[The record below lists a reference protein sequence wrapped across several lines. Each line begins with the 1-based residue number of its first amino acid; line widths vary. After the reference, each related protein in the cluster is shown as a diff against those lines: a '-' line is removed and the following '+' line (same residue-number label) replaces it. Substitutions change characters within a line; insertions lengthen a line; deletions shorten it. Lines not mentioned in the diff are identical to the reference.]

1 VTPFPLKF
9 RRLTD
14 GSILFSNDAGDF
26 FVSGEQFLRRYTN
39 QSLTETDYEFL
50 SRRGLAFTSH
60 QDVSFTAYAWRWA
73 ARQSLKKS
81 LSYIILVPTLR
92 CDLTCSYCQVSRA
105 PLNSQGFDW
114 SPETEEGVL
123 NYLNTLETTS
133 IKVEFQGGE
142 PTLRLDILT
151 RVRDFCRRRFSSSSF
166 VVCTNLQSLT
176 PELLTFLR
184 SPDTVVSTSLDGD
197 AHTHLRN
204 RTHQKGRTDQFF
216 RNLDVLVKELGPGQI
231 SALPTIDVEH
241 PPNFKDLIQLYASYG
256 FSSLYFRPINYQ
268 GFARRVRARRE
279 DSGSAIVLYRQFLQA
294 LFDYNARTGS
304 ALEEYYF
311 AYCLHRIF
319 DATKDSHVDLRNPN
333 LFGFDYIVVDFDGQ
347 IYPTDEARMLSRI
360 NQIDLRIGDVSQG
373 IDNKK
378 RADLNASSFNHLDP
392 DCIHCA
398 YQAYCGVD
406 TVDDV
411 SRYGRI
417 DIPRGST
424 WFCQRH
430 TEIFDMA
437 FSGMYGHDS
446 SAQASILKWL
456 GLSSLSPDILLRY
469 DDTAPH

>member
-1 VTPFPLKF
+1 
-9 RRLTD
+9 
-14 GSILFSNDAGDF
+14 
-26 FVSGEQFLRRYTN
+26 
-39 QSLTETDYEFL
+39 
-50 SRRGLAFTSH
+50 
-60 QDVSFTAYAWRWA
+60 
-73 ARQSLKKS
+73 
-81 LSYIILVPTLR
+81 
-92 CDLTCSYCQVSRA
+92 
-105 PLNSQGFDW
+105 
-114 SPETEEGVL
+114 
-123 NYLNTLETTS
+123 
-133 IKVEFQGGE
+133 
-142 PTLRLDILT
+142 
-151 RVRDFCRRRFSSSSF
+151 
-166 VVCTNLQSLT
+166 VVCTNLQNLT
-176 PELLTFLR
+176 PELLDFLR
-184 SPDTVVSTSLDGD
+184 SPDTFVSTSLDGD
-197 AHTHLRN
+197 AHTHQRN
-204 RTHQKGRTDQFF
+204 RTHQNGHTDQFF
-216 RNLDVLVKELGPGQI
+216 RNLDVLVKELGPGHI
-231 SALPTIDVEH
+231 SALPTIDVNH
-241 PPNFKDLIQLYASYG
+241 PPNFTDLIQLYASYG

-268 GFARRVRARRE
+268 GFARRVRSRRE
-279 DSGSAIVLYRQFLQA
+279 DSGSAIDLYRQFLRA
-294 LFDYNARTGS
+294 LFDYNAQTGG

-311 AYCLHRIF
+311 AYCLRRIF
-319 DATKDSHVDLRNPN
+319 DATKDCHVDLRNPN

-430 TEIFDMA
+430 TDIFDMA
-437 FSGMYGHDS
+437 FSGMYGQDP

-456 GLSSLSPDILLRY
+456 GLSALTPDILLRY